1 MVIGI
6 LRIELYLAGAR
17 SLKDK
22 RQVLKGLIQRV
33 KSRYNNVS
41 ISEVDSL
48 DLWQK
53 ATIGISF
60 VSNETAYV
68 NSVLDQVTGFI
79 DSTGLVSL
87 GERDFEIIHFRSS
100 N

>member
-6 LRIELYLAGAR
+6 LRFDLYIEGAR

-22 RQVLKGLIQRV
+22 RQILKGLIQRV
-33 KSRYNNVS
+33 KSRFNNVS
-41 ISEVDSL
+41 ISEVGSH
-48 DLWQK
+48 DLWQR

-68 NSVLDQVTGFI
+68 NSILDQVMGFI

-87 GERDFEIIHFRSS
+87 GEREFEIIHF
-100 N
+100 

>member
-6 LRIELYLAGAR
+6 LRFDLHIEGAR

-22 RQVLKGLIQRV
+22 RQILKGLIQRV
-33 KSRYNNVS
+33 KSRFNNVS
-41 ISEVDSL
+41 ISEVGSH
-48 DLWQK
+48 DLWQR

-68 NSVLDQVTGFI
+68 NSILDQVMGFI

-87 GERDFEIIHFRSS
+87 GEREFEIIHF
-100 N
+100 

>member
-6 LRIELYLAGAR
+6 LKVELYLTGTR

-22 RQVLKGLIQRV
+22 RQILKGLIQRV
-33 KSRYNNVS
+33 RSRYNNVS

-48 DLWQK
+48 DLRQK

-60 VSNETAYV
+60 VSNEKAYV
-68 NSVLDQVTGFI
+68 NSVLDKVTEFI
-79 DSTGLVSL
+79 DSTGLVRM
-87 GERDFEIIHFRSS
+87 GEREFEIIHF
-100 N
+100 

>member
-6 LRIELYLAGAR
+6 LRIDLYIMGAR

-33 KSRYNNVS
+33 KSRFNNIS
-41 ISEVDSL
+41 ISEVGSN

-68 NSVLDQVTGFI
+68 NSTLDRVTGFI

-87 GERDFEIIHFRSS
+87 GERDFEIIHF
-100 N
+100 

>member
-6 LRIELYLAGAR
+6 LRVELYLRGTR

-22 RQVLKGLIQRV
+22 RQILKGLIQRV
-33 KSRYNNVS
+33 RSRFNNVS

-60 VSNETAYV
+60 VSNERAHV
-68 NSVLDQVTGFI
+68 NSVIDQVTGFI
-79 DSTGLVSL
+79 DSTGLVMM
-87 GERDFEIIHFRSS
+87 GERDFEII
-100 N
+100 NY